1 VVNGKRKTLLPFNFY
16 FLPIKMADGLTAR
29 QTSLLKTIIDEYI
42 KTAEAVGSENLD
54 KKYNL
59 GVSPATIRNEM
70 ALLTKAGYLKQPHT
84 SSGRVPTPTAMKFY
98 IDQLMEEK
106 QMSVVDEVKA
116 KEEVWDSRNKID
128 DLMDEATRSLAE
140 RTKSLAVG
148 ALKNTSKDKFWQAG
162 HSYVFNNPEY
172 AEIAACQNLF
182 SIFEEF
188 DKLDRL
194 FFGFDSTSSLD
205 VLFGEE
211 LGWEELMPAGIISTH
226 FTIHGQ
232 PGALGVI
239 GPARADYSTVIPILR
254 YFGNM
259 VEEVANG

>member
-1 VVNGKRKTLLPFNFY
+1 MT
-16 FLPIKMADGLTAR
+16 DGLTAR

-42 KTAEAVGSENLD
+42 QTAEAVGSENLD

-59 GVSPATIRNEM
+59 GISPATIRNEM
-70 ALLTKAGYLKQPHT
+70 VSLTRAGYLKQTHT
-84 SSGRVPTPTAMKFY
+84 SAGRVPTPTAMKFY

-106 QMSVVDEVKA
+106 QMSLVDEVKA

-128 DLMDEATRSLAE
+128 DLMDEATHALAN
-140 RTKSLAVG
+140 RTKSLAVAAIKG
-148 ALKNTSKDKFWQAG
+148 KKDKFWQAG
-162 HSYVFNNPEY
+162 HSYVFNNPEF
-172 AEIAACQNLF
+172 AEMAACQNLF

-194 FFGFDSTSSLD
+194 FFGFESASPLG

-211 LGWEELMPAGIISTH
+211 LGWPELMPTGIISTH
-226 FTIHGQ
+226 FMIHGK
-232 PGALGVI
+232 PGAMGVI

-254 YFGNM
+254 YFGNL

>member
-1 VVNGKRKTLLPFNFY
+1 MTT
-16 FLPIKMADGLTAR
+16 DGLTAR

-42 KTAEAVGSENLD
+42 QTADAVGSENLD

-70 ALLTKAGYLKQPHT
+70 ATLTKSGYLKQPHT
-84 SSGRVPTPTAMKFY
+84 SSGRVPTPQAMKFY

-106 QMSVVDEVKA
+106 QMSLVDEVKA
-116 KEEVWDSRNKID
+116 KEEVWDSRGKID
-128 DLMDEATRSLAE
+128 DLMDEATHALAN
-140 RTKSLAVG
+140 RTKSIAVG
-148 ALKNTSKDKFWQAG
+148 ALKDSKRDKFWHAG
-162 HSYVFNNPEY
+162 HSYIFNNPEY
-172 AEIAACQNLF
+172 AEMAACQNLF
-182 SIFEEF
+182 SIFEEL

-194 FFGFDSTSSLD
+194 FFGFGSTSPLD

-211 LGWEELMPAGIISTH
+211 LGWKELLPAGIVSTH
-226 FTIHGQ
+226 FMVHGQ
-232 PGALGVI
+232 PGALSII

>member
-1 VVNGKRKTLLPFNFY
+1 MT
-16 FLPIKMADGLTAR
+16 DGLTAR

-42 KTAEAVGSENLD
+42 TTADAVGSENLD

-70 ALLTKAGYLKQPHT
+70 VALTKAGYLKQAHT
-84 SSGRVPTPTAMKFY
+84 SAGRVPTPTAMKFY

-106 QMSVVDEVKA
+106 QMSLVDEVKA

-128 DLMDEATRSLAE
+128 DLMDEATHALAN
-140 RTKSLAVG
+140 RTKSLAVA
-148 ALKNTSKDKFWQAG
+148 ALKGKKDKFWYAG
-162 HSYVFNNPEY
+162 HSYVFNNPEF
-172 AEIAACQNLF
+172 AEMAACQNLF
-182 SIFEEF
+182 SIFDEF

-194 FFGFDSTSSLD
+194 FFGFESTSPLD

-211 LGWEELMPAGIISTH
+211 IGWEELMPAGIVSTH
-226 FTIHGQ
+226 FAIHGK

-254 YFGNM
+254 YFGNLI
-259 VEEVANG
+259 EEVGNQKEKLSSE

>member
-1 VVNGKRKTLLPFNFY
+1 MT
-16 FLPIKMADGLTAR
+16 DGLTAR
-29 QTSLLKTIIDEYI
+29 QTSLLKTIINEYI
-42 KTAEAVGSENLD
+42 QTAEAVGSENLD

-70 ALLTKAGYLKQPHT
+70 ATLTKAGYLKQPHT

-106 QMSVVDEVKA
+106 QMSLVDEVKA

-128 DLMDEATRSLAE
+128 DLMDEATQALAN
-140 RTKSLAVG
+140 RTKSLAVS
-148 ALKNTSKDKFWQAG
+148 ALKGKKDKFWHAG
-162 HSYVFNNPEY
+162 HSYVFNNPEF

-182 SIFEEF
+182 SIFEEL
-188 DKLDRL
+188 DKMDRL
-194 FFGFDSTSSLD
+194 FFGFESTSPLD

-211 LGWEELMPAGIISTH
+211 LGWPELEPAGIVSTH
-226 FTIHGQ
+226 FTIHGK
-232 PGALGVI
+232 PGAMCVI

-259 VEEVANG
+259 IQEVANG